1 MCLHEWNNNLFEDW
15 ERLFLPAFA
24 TVVFCPE
31 VTGIEKLP
39 CFISDNNHRN
49 FNFCLLV
56 SCWVDE
62 VWWCQESIRSFSL
75 VPCSQCSRPQGKI
88 SPAGT
93 EDAQGEVILLPCRPT
108 PYFSDVC
115 GVVPG
120 DNGPLQG
127 WNSET
132 CKKESSHRGCKSH
145 TVCPFWGRNYSNA
158 SFISLSHACTDS
170 STSLRTC

>member
-62 VWWCQESIRSFSL
+62 AWWCQKSIRSFSL

-88 SPAGT
+88 RPAGT
-93 EDAQGEVILLPCRPT
+93 EDAQGEVILLSCRPT

-115 GVVPG
+115 GAVPG

-127 WNSET
+127 WNPET

-145 TVCPFWGRNYSNA
+145 TVRPFWGRNYSNA